1 MEQTHI
7 IINRLKKQQQIFAVV
22 FMPFLLMLEREMLCI
37 NKPEKTST
45 KIKQRIANNLK
56 IFETSTFRFTVNSFV

>member
-22 FMPFLLMLEREMLCI
+22 FICLKRANEYGKILL
-37 NKPEKTST
+37 
-45 KIKQRIANNLK
+45 
-56 IFETSTFRFTVNSFV
+56 